1 MKLLVRDV
9 PHEVD
14 FQKSNPQQPVLVH
27 IHGWGGSKRYWKETV
42 EHFQP
47 DLSTLTYDLRGF
59 GQSQA
64 PNLGTSFDLKTYAED
79 LKIILDQLEIEKIYL
94 NSHSTGASIGLLF
107 ANLYPERVEKLILTC
122 SGTYDYNKVAFEL
135 FYFFSRIVVGF
146 RPSWLVKVPLAPF
159 LFQQRFVYKSLPE
172 PFPTEFL
179 EDYVLCN
186 QEAAMGTLY
195 SSVSKY
201 AADELPKEF
210 AQLKMPTLLLAGAHD
225 QIIPEK
231 LARKALAANPN
242 MTFALMKQSGHFP
255 MLEEPAIYYAHIR
268 DFLKL

>member
-1 MKLLVRDV
+1 MKLLVRGV
-9 PHEVD
+9 PHEVQ
-14 FQKSNPQQPVLVH
+14 FEKSNPQQPVLVL
-27 IHGWGGSKRYWKETV
+27 IHGWGGSKRYWQGTV
-42 EHFQP
+42 EHFQQ

-64 PNLGTSFDLKTYAED
+64 PQLGESFDLTTYAED
-79 LKIILDQLEIEKIYL
+79 LKEILDQLEIEKIYL

-107 ANLYPERVEKLILTC
+107 ANYYPERVEKLILTC
-122 SGTYDYNKVAFEL
+122 SGVYDYNKVAFEL
-135 FYFFSRIVVGF
+135 FYFFSRIIVGF

-159 LFQQRFVYKSLPE
+159 LFQQRFVHKSLPN
-172 PFPTEFL
+172 PFPKEFL

-201 AADELPKEF
+201 AAEELPREF
-210 AQLKMPTLLLAGAHD
+210 AQLKMPTLLFAGEHD
-225 QIIPEK
+225 QIIPAK
-231 LARKALAANPN
+231 LARKALVANPA

-255 MLEEPAIYYAHIR
+255 MLEEPQAYYAHIR